1 MGLDQ
6 YAGVLQEQKSE
17 YFKNED
23 GSYDTWEQAGPFEWR
38 KHARLQE
45 FMNTLYME
53 KNEIKGKW
61 ENTEDNDGKVW
72 SNPVSWSTIKLDLED
87 IERLEKAVDNHYWD
101 YFCDG
106 GFFWGHQFQEE
117 AVKEYEHQD
126 KEFVKFAKE
135 ALNKGET
142 VYYTCSW

>member
-6 YAGVLQEQKSE
+6 YAGVMQEQKSE

-61 ENTEDNDGKVW
+61 ENTEDK
-72 SNPVSWSTIKLDLED
+72 E
-87 IERLEKAVDNHYWD
+87 VDKYP
-101 YFCDG
+101 
-106 GFFWGHQFQEE
+106 
-117 AVKEYEHQD
+117 
-126 KEFVKFAKE
+126 
-135 ALNKGET
+135 
-142 VYYTCSW
+142 